1 MEENF
6 YKFFKNL
13 HKNKDI
19 VEADK
24 REKSDEFFNAKIKQ
38 QKQEITSKKRLLD
51 KIKADTIQKMY
62 N

>member
-6 YKFFKNL
+6 YKFFKNY
-13 HKNKDI
+13 HKNKEI

-38 QKQEITSKKRLLD
+38 QKQEITSKKRSCFD
-51 KIKADTIQKMY
+51 
-62 N
+62 